1 MRDHIQVV
9 TLPRTASSDFLI
21 YMRVYYAIGG
31 LVLVLMLAFEGMEIV
46 TFACGMSWPKTHPF
60 ECGSIIMTQ
69 LKGLHAEKVKT
80 LVSFLML

>member
-1 MRDHIQVV
+1 M
-9 TLPRTASSDFLI
+9 
-21 YMRVYYAIGG
+21 
-31 LVLVLMLAFEGMEIV
+31 LVLMLAFEGMEIV